1 MWHFFSLIQLAPNAP
16 PSGLHQE
23 HRIPEKYLYL
33 PNQFWAHKNHITV
46 LKSLVILRDQ
56 YRIIVPL
63 VCSGAQSDR
72 RNSSHFSKL
81 REFIREHNLTDQV
94 WFLGLVPRTEQ
105 LDVFRRAAGVVQ
117 PSLFEGWSTVVE
129 DTRAIGRPLF
139 LSDIP
144 VHREQAPPTGTFF
157 PPESHERLAALLGD
171 TWAHLSPGPDLDAEA
186 TALKQTRMQVRE
198 SALEFCRIAR
208 EALVTKVLEPRLG
221 VVT

>member
-1 MWHFFSLIQLAPNAP
+1 
-16 PSGLHQE
+16 LHQE
-23 HRIPEKYLYL
+23 HRLPEKYLYL

-46 LKSLVILRDQ
+46 LKSLVTLRDQ

-81 REFIREHNLTDQV
+81 REFIREHNLADQV
-94 WFLGLVPRTEQ
+94 WFLGLVPRAEQ
-105 LDVFRRAAGVVQ
+105 IDVFRRAAAVVQ

-129 DTRAIGRPLF
+129 DTRAIGRPIF

-144 VHREQAPPTGTFF
+144 VHREQAPPNGSFF
-157 PPESHERLAALLGD
+157 SPESHEALAALLAE
-171 TWAHLSPGPDLDAEA
+171 TWAHLRPGPDLDAEA
-186 TALKQTRMQVRE
+186 AALKQTRIQVRE

-208 EALVTKVLEPRLG
+208 EALEAKGFRPSLG
-221 VVT
+221 TG